1 MRCKEFVSMKK
12 IEILLLINLIMERYL
27 KVALELLKQ
36 FFIAIM
42 KLESSF
48 IKFLLNQA
56 TIWRNKFPELVTG
69 QNDLLGYLGAASGQ
83 RFGGSIYPKKKIVVF
98 MWRACKNIFP
108 THVNSIK

>member
-1 MRCKEFVSMKK
+1 MF
-12 IEILLLINLIMERYL
+12 L

-56 TIWRNKFPELVTG
+56 TIWHNKFPEFVTG
-69 QNDLLGYLGAASGQ
+69 QNDLLGYLGASSGQ
-83 RFGGSIYPKKKIVVF
+83 RFGGYIYLKEKIKVF
-98 MWRACKNIFP
+98 MWRACKNILP
-108 THVNSIK
+108 TLVNSIK